1 MKRSARRFRILL
13 STYLGPFAKYAALLG
28 VLLSAA
34 IALRLVNPIIL
45 RSFIDLAASARPL
58 TNLVRQG
65 VLFLAVA
72 VLLQVL
78 SVFENWM
85 AANLGLLTTNRL
97 RRDLTL
103 HCLGLDMSFHKGHT
117 PGEMIERVDGDV
129 GNLANLFS
137 RFLVEIL
144 GSVLLMGGVL
154 VLMYTIDWR
163 VGLAFTVFCAG
174 ALAILASM
182 KNVAVPR
189 YRKARQATAELF
201 GFLEERLTGT
211 EDVRANGAVPY
222 VVRGFLEHSRPV
234 WRTLSASN
242 VVGSTAAGVG
252 WILFSIGS
260 ALSLALGAVLFQADV
275 ITIGTVYLVFGYAG
289 LLTQPIERLV
299 RQLTDLQQAGASAIR
314 ILDLLEQRPTILDVG
329 TTPVPSA
336 TPLSVSFAKVS
347 FAYKDDPS
355 AEDPDSTNALTEIS
369 FDLPPGTVL
378 GLLGRTGSGK
388 TTLARLLMRFY
399 EPQQGRLCLG
409 GVAVPDIPV
418 AMLRQRVALV
428 TQDIQ
433 LFDASLRENIT
444 LFDPSIPDE
453 RILGSFEQLGLT
465 DWLASLPEGLATRLA
480 QGGSRLSAG
489 EAQLLAFARVFLRD
503 PGLIVL
509 DEASSRLDPATEA
522 RLDRGMHRLLQGRTA
537 IIIAHRLGTVQRADR
552 ILILEGGRQVE
563 YGERL
568 PLAFDRCSHFAQL
581 LQTGLEETLA

>member
-1 MKRSARRFRILL
+1 MKKSARRFRVLL
-13 STYLGPFAKYAALLG
+13 STYLAPFLRYAALLG
-28 VLLSAA
+28 VLLSTA

-45 RSFIDLAASARPL
+45 KSFIDLAASGRPL
-58 TNLVRQG
+58 TDMIRQG
-65 VLFLAVA
+65 VLFLAIA

-78 SVFENWM
+78 SVLENWM

-163 VGLAFTVFCAG
+163 VGLAFTVFCAA
-174 ALAILASM
+174 ALAILASL
-182 KNVAVPR
+182 KNIAVPR

-201 GFLEERLTGT
+201 GFVEERLSGT

-222 VVRGFLEHSRPV
+222 VVRGLLEHSRPV
-234 WRTLSASN
+234 WRSWAGAN
-242 VVGSTAAGVG
+242 AAGSMAAAVG
-252 WILFSIGS
+252 WILFAVGS
-260 ALSLALGAVLFQADV
+260 ALSLALGAALFQRGV

-314 ILDLLEQRPTILDVG
+314 ILDLLEQRPSIQDTG
-329 TTPVPSA
+329 TRSVPA
-336 TPLSVSFAKVS
+336 ERPLEVSFQKVS

-355 AEDPDSTNALTEIS
+355 AEDPDSTNALSEIH

-399 EPQQGRLCLG
+399 EPQQGSLCLG
-409 GVAVPDIPV
+409 GVSLPDIPV

-433 LFDASLRENIT
+433 LFDATLRENIA

-453 RILGSFEQLGLT
+453 RILSSFEQLGLT
-465 DWLASLPEGLATRLA
+465 DWLAALPEGLETRLA
-480 QGGSRLSAG
+480 QGGGRLSAG
-489 EAQLLAFARVFLRD
+489 EAQLLAFARVLLRD

-522 RLDRGMHRLLQGRTA
+522 RLDRSMQRLLHGRTA

-568 PLAFDRCSHFAQL
+568 QLAQDHGSHFAGL
-581 LQTGLEETLA
+581 LKTGLEETLA

>member
-1 MKRSARRFRILL
+1 MKRSASRFRVLL
-13 STYLGPFAKYAALLG
+13 STYLAPFSKYAALLG
-28 VLLSAA
+28 VTLCGG
-34 IALRLVNPIIL
+34 IALRLANPAIL
-45 RSFIDLAASARPL
+45 RNFIDLAVSERPL
-58 TNLVRQG
+58 ADLVRQG
-65 VLFLAVA
+65 MLYLGIAV
-72 VLLQVL
+72 VLQVL
-78 SVFENWM
+78 SVLESWM

-144 GSVLLMGGVL
+144 GSVLLMAGVL

-174 ALAILASM
+174 ALAILNSM
-182 KNVAVPR
+182 RSIAVPL
-189 YRKARQATAELF
+189 YRKARQATADLY
-201 GFLEERLTGT
+201 GFIEERLSGT

-222 VVRGFLEHSRPV
+222 VVRGLLEHSRPV
-234 WRTLSASN
+234 WRSLAGSN
-242 VVGSTAAGVG
+242 VVGSAAGAVG
-252 WILFSIGS
+252 WILFAIGS
-260 ALSLALGAVLFQADV
+260 ALALGLGAVLYQRSL
-275 ITIGTVYLVFGYAG
+275 ITIGTVYLIFGYAG

-314 ILDLLEQRPTILDVG
+314 ILDLLALRPSILDTG
-329 TTPVPSA
+329 TTPVPA
-336 TPLSVSFAKVS
+336 GAPLAVRFEKVS
-347 FAYKDDPS
+347 FAYRDDPS
-355 AEDPDSTNALTEIS
+355 AEDPDSVNALSDIH

-399 EPQQGRLCLG
+399 EPQQGSLNLG
-409 GVAVPDIPV
+409 GVALQEIPV
-418 AMLRQRVALV
+418 ALLRQRVALV

-444 LFDPSIPDE
+444 LFDPSISDE
-453 RILGSFEQLGLT
+453 RILGCFEQLGLA
-465 DWLASLPEGLATRLA
+465 DWLAALPQGLETRLA

-522 RLDRGMHRLLQGRTA
+522 RLDRSMQRLLQGRTA

-552 ILILEGGRQVE
+552 ILILEAGQQVE

-568 PLAFDRCSHFAQL
+568 QLAADRLSHFAHL
-581 LQTGLEETLA
+581 LRTGLEETLA